1 MDQLA
6 KRGGGASPES
16 VASGE
21 ILCGEFKLQPTTSLQ
36 QDFNFGM
43 GHFSPGTRFMQCHA
57 LRVTFGSL
65 RIRQMCHGQNMVSNG
80 NPCSGFTLNP

>member
-1 MDQLA
+1 VDQLA
-6 KRGGGASPES
+6 KRGGASPES

-43 GHFSPGTRFMQCHA
+43 GHFSQA
-57 LRVTFGSL
+57 LGSCNVML
-65 RIRQMCHGQNMVSNG
+65 CG
-80 NPCSGFTLNP
+80 